1 MNKIYVT
8 LIGAALL
15 QSPLTTQAKLHFA
28 DDKPTENQQAVLEEF
43 VISGLALAEL
53 QRPTFGIK
61 MTMFVN
67 TKGITKREFEQ
78 YSTKLMQ
85 KIATHSN
92 HVLQEY
98 VQQCFAEKSHDF
110 CAQLDTA
117 YQAGLQNKEKQF
129 GAKMKELGI
138 KILKYQID
146 ARTATWQKQ
155 HPNETSAIRTAATS
169 PDLASRVKLESN
181 TNARFDKTYKTLK
194 ELWEQK

>member
-1 MNKIYVT
+1 
-8 LIGAALL
+8 
-15 QSPLTTQAKLHFA
+15 
-28 DDKPTENQQAVLEEF
+28 
-43 VISGLALAEL
+43 
-53 QRPTFGIK
+53 

-92 HVLQEY
+92 HVLREY